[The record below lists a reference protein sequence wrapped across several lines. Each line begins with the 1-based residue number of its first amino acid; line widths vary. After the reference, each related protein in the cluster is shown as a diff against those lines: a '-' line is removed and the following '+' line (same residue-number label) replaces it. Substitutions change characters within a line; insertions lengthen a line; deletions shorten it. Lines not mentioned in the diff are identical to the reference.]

1 MNKIK
6 HIERVNEKEL
16 ESIWRGGSSSWHD
29 DYRESPY
36 IYIGGLHFDLN
47 EGDILTAFSQ
57 YV

>member
-16 ESIWRGGSSSWHD
+16 ENVMRGGTSSWHD
-29 DYRESPY
+29 DYRDSAY
-36 IYIGGLHFDLN
+36 IYIGGLHFELT

-57 YV
+57 